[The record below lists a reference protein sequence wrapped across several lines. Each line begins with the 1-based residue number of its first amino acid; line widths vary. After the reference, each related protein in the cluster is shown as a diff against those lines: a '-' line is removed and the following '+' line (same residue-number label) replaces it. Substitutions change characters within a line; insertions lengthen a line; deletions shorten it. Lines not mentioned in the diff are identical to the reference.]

1 MADDFDVVVVGA
13 GMAGLYSLYKLR
25 ELGFSAV
32 ALETGDDVGGT
43 WYWNRYPGARCDIPT
58 TDYSYSF
65 DPDLE
70 DEWTWSEKYATQP
83 EILRY
88 LQFVAD
94 KYDLRRD
101 IRFSTR
107 VENAAWDDSTS
118 RWVIRT
124 RGGDVV
130 TGRHYVMATGCLSA
144 PKSPEF
150 DGLERFGGE
159 VYFTSSW
166 PHEGVDFGGK
176 RVAVIGTGSSGIQ
189 SIPIIAEQ
197 ADSLTVFQRTPNF
210 SVPAGN
216 GPVPPEMLAAVAADR
231 AKYREDAK
239 WSQIGV
245 PLPVPTESALQV
257 SEEERNRRFQ
267 QGWDE
272 GTLFGPFTAFNDI
285 VLNPVSNDFAAEFVR
300 EKIREK
306 VNDPGVAETLCPYD
320 FPLATKRMCLDT
332 GYYETFNKPHVTLVD
347 LRKDPITTI
356 TETGIDTATSSH
368 SFDAIVFATGFD
380 AMTGA
385 IVNVD
390 ITGRDGQ
397 KLKDNWQN
405 GPETYLGLT
414 TVGFPNL
421 YMVTG
426 PQSPSVL
433 SNMSVSIEQH
443 VEWICNTIDVLQKR
457 GFDTIEPTETAQAG
471 WVQYNT
477 DWGDITL
484 FPQAKSWYMGSNV
497 PGKPQVFL
505 PFVGGVDTYR
515 RVCEEVMA
523 RDYLG
528 FALSGP
534 GKSQCNDGVVRRLQ
548 PDVQLLLDAMAEL
561 DLPPIESM
569 SPVEA
574 REFMTV
580 ANAERPP
587 GPGVGEIIDGTL
599 PGAAGDLAYRLYR
612 PNSPGPHPVVAY
624 FHGGGW
630 VLGDATSDDPFCR
643 DLCVRSDA
651 LIVSVDYRHAPEHG
665 FPAAPDDGFAAVCW
679 LADNAET
686 LGGIGGQLSVAGWSA
701 GGNIAAVVC
710 QMARD
715 AGGPTISGQL
725 LVTPVTD
732 SDFTRP
738 SYTENAD
745 GYILTTPLMTWFW
758 DHYANDTD
766 RSDPRASPLR
776 APDLSHLPPAVVVT
790 AEFDPLRDEGAAYAQ
805 ALSAAGVEVT
815 HLPQRGQIHTSLAA
829 VDLIISGA
837 PARADMGA
845 ALRRFFAAAAS
856 V

>member
-1 MADDFDVVVVGA
+1 MAEDYDVVVVGA
-13 GMAGLYSLYKLR
+13 GMAGLYSLHKLR

-58 TDYSYSF
+58 TDYTYSF

-70 DEWTWSEKYATQP
+70 DEWEWSEKYAAQP

-88 LQFVAD
+88 LQHVAD
-94 KYDLRRD
+94 KHDLRRD

-107 VENAAWDDSTS
+107 VENAAWDDDTS
-118 RWVIRT
+118 RWVVRT
-124 RGGDVV
+124 QDGDVV

-144 PKSPEF
+144 PKSPDV
-150 DGLERFGGE
+150 DGLERFGGD

-166 PHEGVDFGGK
+166 PHEGVDFSGK
-176 RVAVIGTGSSGIQ
+176 RVGVIGTGSSGIQ

-197 ADSLTVFQRTPNF
+197 ADALTVFQRTANF

-216 GPVPPEMLAAVAADR
+216 GPIPAEMTAAVAADR
-231 AKYREDAK
+231 AKYREAAK
-239 WSQIGV
+239 RSQIGV
-245 PLPVPTESALQV
+245 PLPVPTEGATQV
-257 SEEERNRRFQ
+257 SEDERNRRFQ
-267 QGWDE
+267 EGWDG

-285 VLNPVSNDFAAEFVR
+285 IVNPVSNDYASEFVR
-300 EKIREK
+300 EKIRAK
-306 VNDPGVAETLCPYD
+306 VNDPEVAETLCPYD

-332 GYYETFNKPHVTLVD
+332 GYYETFNQPHVTLVD
-347 LRKDPITTI
+347 LRKDPIATI

-368 SFDAIVFATGFD
+368 TFDAIVFATGFD

-390 ITGRDGQ
+390 ITGREGQ
-397 KLKDNWQN
+397 KLKDNWQD
-405 GPETYLGLT
+405 GPETYLGVT

-443 VEWICNTIDVLQKR
+443 VEWICDTINHLR
-457 GFDTIEPTETAQAG
+457 ESGYNTIEPTATAQAG
-471 WVQYNT
+471 WVQHNT
-477 DWGDITL
+477 DWGNITL

-497 PGKPQVFL
+497 PGKPRIFL
-505 PFVGGVDTYR
+505 PYVGGVDTYR
-515 RVCEEVMA
+515 QVCDEVVD

-528 FALSGP
+528 FALTSP
-534 GKSQCNDGVVRRLQ
+534 DKSQCNDGVIRRVQ
-548 PDVQLLLDAMAEL
+548 PDVQLVLDAMAEM
-561 DLPPIESM
+561 DLQPIESM
-569 SPVEA
+569 SPAEA
-574 REFMTV
+574 REFMTE
-580 ANAERPP
+580 ANNERPP
-587 GPGVGEIIDGTL
+587 GPEVGEIVDGTL

-612 PNSPGPHPVVAY
+612 PSTPGPHPVVAY

-630 VLGDATSDDPFCR
+630 VLGDTESDDPFCR
-643 DLCVRSDA
+643 DLCVQSDA
-651 LIVSVDYRHAPEHG
+651 LIVSVDYRHAPEHR
-665 FPAAPDDGFAAVCW
+665 FPAAPDDGFAAVRW
-679 LADNAET
+679 LADNAES

-715 AGGPTISGQL
+715 AGGPTIIGQL

-732 SDFTRP
+732 SDLTRP
-738 SYTENAD
+738 SYSDNAD
-745 GYILTTPLMTWFW
+745 GYILTTPLMEWFW
-758 DHYANDTD
+758 DHYADAAD

-776 APDLSHLPPAVVVT
+776 ASDLSGLPPAVIVT
-790 AEFDPLRDEGAAYAQ
+790 SEFDPLRDEGAAYAD
-805 ALSAAGVEVT
+805 ALAAAGVDVT

-829 VDLIISGA
+829 VDMVISGA
-837 PARADMGA
+837 QARVDMGA
-845 ALRRFFAAAAS
+845 ALRRFSGS
-856 V
+856 VTSG